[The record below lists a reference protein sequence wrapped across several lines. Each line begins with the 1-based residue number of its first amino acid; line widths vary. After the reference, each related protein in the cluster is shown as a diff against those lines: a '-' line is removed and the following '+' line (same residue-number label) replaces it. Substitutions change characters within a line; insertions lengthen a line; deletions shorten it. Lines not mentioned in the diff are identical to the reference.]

1 MLRVR
6 AAQRFSGAQVHGC
19 AITGHATNCTEAIT
33 KPGASS
39 AAYFA
44 AMQAYYPDYPD
55 TTITP
60 GLILF
65 AGFDVGDKLS
75 TVADAHVVLP
85 KRFAYCLARFGA
97 WPMSFLFLHPGV
109 QCALLQSHILLSLGG
124 GVRSLVSRHTRCV
137 AILLVRLRNDV
148 AEASDE

>member
-6 AAQRFSGAQVHGC
+6 AAQRFSGAQVHGW

-44 AMQAYYPDYPD
+44 AMQAYYRVAA
-55 TTITP
+55 TA

-75 TVADAHVVLP
+75 TVVDAHVVLP